1 VAPRR
6 YRLLSPLHDA
16 RLRHCPT
23 EALIWR
29 ELDGELVVRN
39 ARTGSTHL
47 LDPFAAAVLR
57 ALIHADPDP
66 FERLD
71 RSKVEAVLNEFER
84 LGLVETGP
92 L

>member
-1 VAPRR
+1 MSASSVCW
-6 YRLLSPLHDA
+6 
-16 RLRHCPT
+16 HCPT
-23 EALIWR
+23 GALTWR
-29 ELDGELVVRN
+29 ELEGELVVRN

-57 ALIHADPDP
+57 ALIEADPDL

-71 RSKVEAVLNEFER
+71 RTNVEAVLSEFER
-84 LGLVETGP
+84 LGLAGSGP